1 MTDAATAPTPAPA
14 RAARRKNPAPAIIAA
29 VAAVALGVWIWDDA
43 IAPDLFPKRFHT
55 VVEGQVYRSGKLTPA
70 AMERVVR
77 RHGIR
82 TVVDLG
88 AYEPGTP
95 GDQRQARTAQAL
107 GVDRVRFN
115 LVGDATGNPN
125 YYVEALRIMR
135 DPARW
140 PVLVHCGAGTER
152 TGCVTILYREI
163 EQGWD
168 EERAFAEAD
177 DIGHSPTRNPKLRQV
192 LEQWRAPIERALREG
207 GPVEGAQPIT
217 PPNFNDP
224 NT

>member
-1 MTDAATAPTPAPA
+1 MSDSPASSP
-14 RAARRKNPAPAIIAA
+14 RTKNPALVIGAC
-29 VAAVALGVWIWDDA
+29 VAAVALGVWVWDDA

-55 VVEGQVYRSGKLTPA
+55 VAEGRVYRSGKLTPA

-77 RHGIR
+77 QHAIR

-88 AYEPGTP
+88 AYDPGSP
-95 GDQRQARTAQAL
+95 GDLRQARTAAAL

-163 EQGWD
+163 EQGWG
-168 EERAFAEAD
+168 EARAFAEAD

-192 LEQWRAPIERALREG
+192 LERWRGPIERALREG
-207 GPVEGAQPIT
+207 GAVEGSEPIA
-217 PPNFNDP
+217 PPGWSN
-224 NT
+224 